1 MKGTQ
6 DLVNAAHAALERAG
20 LRMSPSKVSRLV
32 RIYQREVAANGFP
45 FLRFLANQL
54 ALTDEQQRE
63 VGRQLEDYRA
73 YSHKLPDP
81 TGETAVANVMRGKRE
96 KTRT

>member
-63 VGRQLEDYRA
+63 VGRQLENYRSIS
-73 YSHKLPDP
+73 YRDK
-81 TGETAVANVMRGKRE
+81 TGDDAVTNVMRGKRE